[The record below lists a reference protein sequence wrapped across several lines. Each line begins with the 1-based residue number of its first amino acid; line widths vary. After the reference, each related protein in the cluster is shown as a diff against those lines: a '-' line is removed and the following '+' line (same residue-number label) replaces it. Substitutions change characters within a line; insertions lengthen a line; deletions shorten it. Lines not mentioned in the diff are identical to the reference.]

1 MSGEAFRLTNSGF
14 GRRKA
19 EDLLKVELNPQP
31 RPGIR
36 QEYAGHPGVEMPF
49 PRTAILSW
57 SNTQMDQ
64 TAAAQQAGLNDLR
77 CIRALTG
84 L

>member
-1 MSGEAFRLTNSGF
+1 MTNSGF
-14 GRRKA
+14 ARRKD

-36 QEYAGHPGVEMPF
+36 QEYTGHPRVEMPF